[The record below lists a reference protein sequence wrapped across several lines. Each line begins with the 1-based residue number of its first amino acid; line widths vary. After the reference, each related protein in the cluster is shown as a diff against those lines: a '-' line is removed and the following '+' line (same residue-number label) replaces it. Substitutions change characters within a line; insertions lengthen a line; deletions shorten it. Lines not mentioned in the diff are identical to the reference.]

1 MDIKGKLF
9 EMEMTGRAI
18 LGTPRKFDE
27 KGELNIGEIIM
38 AIIAI
43 VIAAILVGSLLPTA
57 VNNTTGGR
65 NGSWNTSLLSTWD
78 AIPIF
83 EVLAGLLIFVAIIV
97 RLSKN

>member
-1 MDIKGKLF
+1 MNLKEKLF
-9 EMEMTGRAI
+9 ELEMTGRAFMNA
-18 LGTPRKFDE
+18 PRKYND

-43 VIAAILVGSLLPTA
+43 VIASILVGALLPTA

-65 NGSWNTSLLSTWD
+65 NGSWTASLLSTWD
-78 AIPIF
+78 AIPIM

-97 RLSKN
+97 RLSKT